1 MGGRDTRRAYEDDRR
16 TEHAQPMHSDAAQF
30 VGDALGH
37 TSGRR
42 EVLHVIGY
50 LRFMVKVGIVPEVR
64 ESTRCA

>member
-1 MGGRDTRRAYEDDRR
+1 
-16 TEHAQPMHSDAAQF
+16 MHSDAAQF